1 MSPIEHVLRQR
12 LKNGGCCPFES
23 CGSAR
28 AVEEAMLA
36 RLVIVTIAIAFL
48 VVGTK
53 LFLFP
58 PKIAGAVSSQ
68 AGLDI
73 QQMHKDKQKIP
84 DQNWSDMSLVFDR
97 NN

>member
-1 MSPIEHVLRQR
+1 MR
-12 LKNGGCCPFES
+12 
-23 CGSAR
+23 AR
-28 AVEEAMLA
+28 Y
-36 RLVIVTIAIAFL
+36 VIVIIAIAIL
-48 VVGTK
+48 AVDTR

-58 PKIAGAVSSQ
+58 PKSEALSSD

-73 QQMHKDKQKIP
+73 QQIHKDKQKIP